1 MYLLG
6 SMPWVSI
13 MTSPSEDGEEE
24 EEEEEGGE
32 SFHRPRRALNITP
45 PPAPRMPLLVM
56 VEGEVLLWELVGVKG
71 GRFSLVR
78 W

>member
-6 SMPWVSI
+6 SMPCVSI
-13 MTSPSEDGEEE
+13 MTSPSEDGEED
-24 EEEEEGGE
+24 EGWE

-45 PPAPRMPLLVM
+45 PPPAPTPPLLVV
-56 VEGEVLLWELVGVKG
+56 VEGELLLLWELVGVKG

>member
-6 SMPWVSI
+6 SVPWVSI

-24 EEEEEGGE
+24 EEGWE
-32 SFHRPRRALNITP
+32 SFHRPRRALDITP
-45 PPAPRMPLLVM
+45 PPAPTPPLLVM
-56 VEGEVLLWELVGVKG
+56 EEEDVLLWELVGVKG